1 MYKKILLSIDLH
13 DHTSW
18 RKALPTALEICR
30 ASSAELH
37 LITVIPDLPMGIV
50 GMYLSEDTGDRLA
63 QETGR
68 GMAEFVAEHVPG
80 DVGATSHVDVGTV
93 YMAILETAA
102 KIGADLIVIGSH
114 RPEMGDFL
122 LGPNAARV
130 VRHSKVS
137 VLVVRE

>member
-1 MYKKILLSIDLH
+1 MYKKILLSNDLH
-13 DHTSW
+13 DDASW
-18 RKALPTALEICR
+18 RKALPTALEMCR

-37 LITVIPDLPMGIV
+37 LITVIPDLPMGLV
-50 GMYLSEDTGDRLA
+50 GIYLAEDTGDRLA
-63 QETGR
+63 QETGK
-68 GMAEFVAEHVPG
+68 GLAEFVAEHVPG
-80 DVGATSHVDVGTV
+80 DVGATPHVDVGTI
-93 YMAILETAA
+93 YMAILETAGR
-102 KIGADLIVIGSH
+102 IGADLIVIGSH